1 MSSLLIGLTGGI
13 GSGKTTI
20 AGFFA
25 DLGIDVIDADVVSR
39 TILNSDR
46 NVLSIL
52 ESRWGSEIMLS
63 DGSLNR
69 RLLREKIFNSAEE
82 KSFLEG
88 ILHPLI
94 RTEVKRQALDAAS
107 PYALVVVPLMFET
120 HFDELVDYVVC
131 VDLEVEK
138 QVERTCT
145 RDRISPEL
153 ARKIIASQ
161 MDRQRRISLSDYV
174 IYNYEQIEL
183 KKQKV
188 RELHNIFLGLA
199 DHE

>member
-20 AGFFA
+20 AGIFA

-46 NVLSIL
+46 NVLSL
-52 ESRWGSEIMLS
+52 LKSRWGSEIMLS

-94 RTEVKRQALDAAS
+94 RTEVKRQALEAAS

-138 QVERTCT
+138 QVERTCA

>member
-20 AGFFA
+20 AGIFA

-46 NVLSIL
+46 NVLSL
-52 ESRWGSEIMLS
+52 HESRWGSEIMLS

-88 ILHPLI
+88 ILH
-94 RTEVKRQALDAAS
+94 R
-107 PYALVVVPLMFET
+107 
-120 HFDELVDYVVC
+120 
-131 VDLEVEK
+131 
-138 QVERTCT
+138 
-145 RDRISPEL
+145 
-153 ARKIIASQ
+153 
-161 MDRQRRISLSDYV
+161 LS
-174 IYNYEQIEL
+174 
-183 KKQKV
+183 
-188 RELHNIFLGLA
+188 GLR
-199 DHE
+199 

>member
-183 KKQKV
+183 KRQKV

>member
-20 AGFFA
+20 AGIFA

-46 NVLSIL
+46 NVLSLL

-138 QVERTCT
+138 QVERTCA
-145 RDRISPEL
+145 RDRISSEL

-188 RELHNIFLGLA
+188 LELHNIFLGLA